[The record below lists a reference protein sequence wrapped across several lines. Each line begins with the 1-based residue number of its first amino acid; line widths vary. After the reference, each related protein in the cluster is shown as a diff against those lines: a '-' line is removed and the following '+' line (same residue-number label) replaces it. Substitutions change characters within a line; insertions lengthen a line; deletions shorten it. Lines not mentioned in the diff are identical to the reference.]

1 MPKRIGYFTIAM
13 CFMLNLNI
21 YLAGLTSTLTFEIFE
36 LPINKLDDLL
46 STDDY
51 QLITYKGSKLL
62 YFVHLYLYN
71 VHVLSISGGVDEAYF
86 SEATAQNNKV
96 AQEVFEKMIKP
107 NPERALIVNASQV
120 RSLYC

>member
-1 MPKRIGYFTIAM
+1 M
-13 CFMLNLNI
+13 
-21 YLAGLTSTLTFEIFE
+21 
-36 LPINKLDDLL
+36 
-46 STDDY
+46 
-51 QLITYKGSKLL
+51 
-62 YFVHLYLYN
+62 
-71 VHVLSISGGVDEAYF
+71 LSISGGVDEAYF